1 MTEEQMAEFFRIL
14 GSRTVQ
20 TKSCFWYSSHRFFY
34 KNLPIHRNVDPTQ
47 SELAKVMLRG
57 AALAIRYPGNPGE
70 AAADGGIYICTD
82 RNYDFP
88 SLTANAR
95 SHTRRGL
102 ARNTVEQVDFK
113 DLAVSAY
120 PLIQE
125 TNLRQTGKQSNRSQ
139 SHWKSFCDL
148 ARRWPGLE
156 AWGSFVDGQL
166 AAFIVAMLA
175 EDCYYIH
182 LQKSASSLLKHY
194 SNNALLFTVM
204 KSALARPSVG
214 WVSNGQIA
222 LAAKEGLYHFKTSMG
237 FEIHPFKEQVVFN
250 PLIRPGLWAGRAI
263 TSRAARINPENLF
276 WRRASRALELAGD

>member
-1 MTEEQMAEFFRIL
+1 MTEYQMAEFFRSL
-14 GSRTVQ
+14 GHQIVQ
-20 TKSCFWYSSHRFFY
+20 TDSCFWYSSQRFLF
-34 KNLPIHRNVDPTQ
+34 KNLPIHRNVDP
-47 SELAKVMLRG
+47 SRAELAKVMLRG
-57 AALAIRYPGNPGE
+57 AALVVRYPGTPGE
-70 AAADGGIYICTD
+70 VAADGGIYACDD
-82 RNYDFP
+82 RNYDFA

-113 DLAVSAY
+113 DLAVKAY

-125 TNLRQTGKQSNRSQ
+125 TNVRQTGKQSNRSET
-139 SHWKSFCDL
+139 HWKSFCDL
-148 ARRWPGLE
+148 SNRSPGLE
-156 AWGSFVDGQL
+156 AWAAFVDGEL

-204 KSALARPSVG
+204 KSALSRPNVG

-237 FEIHPFKEQVVFN
+237 FQIHPFKEQVVFN
-250 PLIRPGLWAGRAI
+250 PVIRPGLWAGRAM
-263 TSRAARINPENLF
+263 TSRLAKINPENLF

>member
-1 MTEEQMAEFFRIL
+1 MADFFRSL
-14 GSRTVQ
+14 GHKIVQ
-20 TKSCFWYSSHRFFY
+20 TKSCFWYSSQRFLY
-34 KNLPIHRNVDPTQ
+34 KNLPIHRNLDPTQ
-47 SELAKVMLRG
+47 SELARVMIRG
-57 AALAIRYPGNPGE
+57 TALAIRYPGTPGE
-70 AAADGGIYICTD
+70 AAADGGIYVCGD
-82 RNYDFP
+82 RDYDFA

-102 ARNTVEQVDFK
+102 ARNTVEQVDFS
-113 DLAVSAY
+113 DLAVKAY

-125 TNLRQTGKQSNRSQ
+125 TNVRQTGKQSNRSE
-139 SHWKSFCDL
+139 SHWRSFCSL
-148 ARRWPGLE
+148 ARGWPGLE
-156 AWGSFVDGQL
+156 AWAAFVDGQL

-250 PLIRPGLWAGRAI
+250 PLVRPCLWAGRAI